1 MKKKIASLLIIIF
14 CCIPLFS
21 FPKFEIDFGA
31 TFNFSLARYT
41 FVNSEKYLSSNLG
54 TTLGVSF
61 PIYKNFGAFYSND
74 YGGRVV
80 NSINSSDNIA
90 TFYSLGVNYEW
101 PLTDKSSLRFD
112 LGYSAS
118 AIEVAD
124 GNYGGGR
131 GLAVNINYSYKLTN
145 RIAVRMALK
154 NNFAWKQREYEYQYP
169 STYSG
174 MYYIKPPAY
183 TAAGFFTWSTTPAIE
198 VVFLLGKQVPTTGEE
213 N

>member
-31 TFNFSLARYT
+31 TFNFSFARYT

-61 PIYKNFGAFYSND
+61 PIYKNFGAFYSN
-74 YGGRVV
+74 
-80 NSINSSDNIA
+80 NLA
-90 TFYSLGVNYEW
+90 TIYSLGVNYEW
-101 PLTDKSSLRFD
+101 PLTDKSWLRFD

-131 GLAVNINYSYKLTN
+131 GLAVNLNYSYKITN

>member
-1 MKKKIASLLIIIF
+1 MKKKIASLLVILF

-31 TFNFSLARYT
+31 TFNFSFDRYT

-74 YGGRVV
+74 L
-80 NSINSSDNIA
+80 A

-101 PLTDKSSLRFD
+101 PLTDKSWLRFD

-131 GLAVNINYSYKLTN
+131 GLAVNLNYSYKITN

>member
-1 MKKKIASLLIIIF
+1 MKKKIASLLLILF

-31 TFNFSLARYT
+31 TFNFSFARYT

-74 YGGRVV
+74 L
-80 NSINSSDNIA
+80 A
-90 TFYSLGVNYEW
+90 TFYSLGANYEW
-101 PLTDKSSLRFD
+101 PLTDKSWLRFD

-131 GLAVNINYSYKLTN
+131 GLAVNLNYSYKLTN

-198 VVFLLGKQVPTTGEE
+198 VVFLLGKQAPTTGEE

>member
-1 MKKKIASLLIIIF
+1 MKKKIASLLVIFF

-31 TFNFSLARYT
+31 TFNFSFARYT

-74 YGGRVV
+74 L
-80 NSINSSDNIA
+80 A

-101 PLTDKSSLRFD
+101 PLTDKSWLRFD

-131 GLAVNINYSYKLTN
+131 GLAVNLNYSYKITN

-174 MYYIKPPAY
+174 MYYIKPTAY

>member
-1 MKKKIASLLIIIF
+1 MKKKIASLLVILF

-21 FPKFEIDFGA
+21 FPKYEIDFGA
-31 TFNFSLARYT
+31 TFNFSFARYT

-54 TTLGVSF
+54 TTLGVSI

-74 YGGRVV
+74 L
-80 NSINSSDNIA
+80 A

-101 PLTDKSSLRFD
+101 PLTDKSWLRFD

-131 GLAVNINYSYKLTN
+131 GLAVNLNYSYKLTN

>member
-14 CCIPLFS
+14 CCLPMFS

-61 PIYKNFGAFYSND
+61 PIYKNFGAFYSN
-74 YGGRVV
+74 
-80 NSINSSDNIA
+80 NLA
-90 TFYSLGVNYEW
+90 TIYSLGVNYEW
-101 PLTDKSSLRFD
+101 PLTDKSWLRFD

-131 GLAVNINYSYKLTN
+131 GLAVNLNYSYKITN

>member
-31 TFNFSLARYT
+31 TFNFSFARYT
-41 FVNSEKYLSSNLG
+41 FVNSEKYLGSNLG

-74 YGGRVV
+74 L
-80 NSINSSDNIA
+80 A
-90 TFYSLGVNYEW
+90 TFYSLGANYEW
-101 PLTDKSSLRFD
+101 PLTDKSWLRFD

-131 GLAVNINYSYKLTN
+131 GLAVNLNYSYKLTN

-198 VVFLLGKQVPTTGEE
+198 VVFLLGKQAPTTGEE

>member
-1 MKKKIASLLIIIF
+1 MKKKIASLLVILF

-31 TFNFSLARYT
+31 TFNFSFARYT

-61 PIYKNFGAFYSND
+61 PIYKNFGVFYSND
-74 YGGRVV
+74 L
-80 NSINSSDNIA
+80 A
-90 TFYSLGVNYEW
+90 TIYSLGANYEW
-101 PLTDKSSLRFD
+101 PLTDKSWLRFD

-131 GLAVNINYSYKLTN
+131 GLAVNLNYSYKLTN

>member
-1 MKKKIASLLIIIF
+1 MKKKIASLCIIII
-14 CCIPLFS
+14 CCLPMFS
-21 FPKFEIDFGA
+21 FPKFEIDFGT

-54 TTLGVSF
+54 TTLGVSI

-74 YGGRVV
+74 L
-80 NSINSSDNIA
+80 A
-90 TFYSLGVNYEW
+90 TFYSLGANYEW
-101 PLTDKSSLRFD
+101 PLTDKSWLRFD

-131 GLAVNINYSYKLTN
+131 GLAVNLNYSYKLTN

-183 TAAGFFTWSTTPAIE
+183 TTAGFFTWSTTPAIE

>member
-1 MKKKIASLLIIIF
+1 MKKKIASLLVILF

-21 FPKFEIDFGA
+21 FPKYEIDFGA
-31 TFNFSLARYT
+31 TFNFSFARYT

-54 TTLGVSF
+54 TTLGVSI

-74 YGGRVV
+74 L
-80 NSINSSDNIA
+80 A

-101 PLTDKSSLRFD
+101 PLTDKSWLRFD

-131 GLAVNINYSYKLTN
+131 GLAVNLNYSYKLTN

-174 MYYIKPPAY
+174 MYYIKPP
-183 TAAGFFTWSTTPAIE
+183 E
-198 VVFLLGKQVPTTGEE
+198 FLW
-213 N
+213 

>member
-31 TFNFSLARYT
+31 TFNFSFARYT

-61 PIYKNFGAFYSND
+61 PIYKNFGAFFSND
-74 YGGRVV
+74 L
-80 NSINSSDNIA
+80 A

-101 PLTDKSSLRFD
+101 PLTDKSWLRFD

-131 GLAVNINYSYKLTN
+131 GLAVNLNYSYKITN

-198 VVFLLGKQVPTTGEE
+198 VVFLLGKQTPQTGEE

>member
-31 TFNFSLARYT
+31 TFNFSFARYT

-74 YGGRVV
+74 L
-80 NSINSSDNIA
+80 A

-101 PLTDKSSLRFD
+101 PLTDKSWLRFD

-131 GLAVNINYSYKLTN
+131 GLAVNLNYSYKITN

>member
-31 TFNFSLARYT
+31 TFNFSFARYT

-61 PIYKNFGAFYSND
+61 PIYKNFGAFYSN
-74 YGGRVV
+74 
-80 NSINSSDNIA
+80 NLA
-90 TFYSLGVNYEW
+90 TIYSLGVNYEW
-101 PLTDKSSLRFD
+101 PLTDKSWLRFD

-131 GLAVNINYSYKLTN
+131 GLAVNLNYSYKISN

>member
-31 TFNFSLARYT
+31 TFNFSFARYT

-61 PIYKNFGAFYSND
+61 PIYKNFGAFYSN
-74 YGGRVV
+74 
-80 NSINSSDNIA
+80 NLA
-90 TFYSLGVNYEW
+90 TIYSLGINYEW
-101 PLTDKSSLRFD
+101 PLTDKSWLRFD
-112 LGYSAS
+112 LGYSTS

-131 GLAVNINYSYKLTN
+131 GLAVNLNYSYKITN

>member
-31 TFNFSLARYT
+31 TFNFSFARYT

-54 TTLGVSF
+54 ATLGVSF

-74 YGGRVV
+74 L
-80 NSINSSDNIA
+80 A

-101 PLTDKSSLRFD
+101 PLTDKSWLRFD

-131 GLAVNINYSYKLTN
+131 GLAVNLNYSYKITN